1 MKKQKIIITG
11 GLGYIGSEL
20 CKIYSG
26 VSRLHDI
33 TVLDNRFISEKVS
46 QLRNW
51 GINFVQCDI
60 LDKENLSKYISDADI
75 IIHLAGVTDVAYT
88 KFDENDA
95 HSKKI
100 NEVGIDGTL
109 NILNLSPKDC
119 KIIFPSTH
127 VVFEACPETKRGI
140 TEDFETC
147 AELTYS
153 KAKVQSEIDL
163 AASGKPYVIL
173 RLGSVYGYSG
183 DTMRTGIMPN
193 LFSKIASQNGK
204 IKLFSGGVQ
213 LKSLVS
219 VVDVARCFKFMAD
232 SDIQNEI
239 FHVSKEE
246 VTVKDVAL
254 LCKEFAPSLIIEET
268 NDEIPNL
275 GYTISNEKLL
285 KTGFSFL
292 HNLRESV
299 KEMIEKWLKQPI
311 IEELEYLQR
320 GQKEFIDDR
329 GKISNYEL
337 SEPINL
343 IGLIHSKIGSV
354 RANHFHP
361 IQEQKCLLVS
371 GSYVSVT
378 KDLLVE
384 NAPVEE
390 KLVRA
395 GDLAVIKPNVAHAMV
410 FLEDSVFLNLVRGER
425 EHENYGI
432 THTVPYVLVDEKL
445 RKGIIS

>member
-26 VSRLHDI
+26 VSRFHNI
-33 TVLDNRFISEKVS
+33 TVLDNRFISDRVS

-51 GINFVQCDI
+51 GINFIQCDI
-60 LDKENLSKYISDADI
+60 LDKENLSKIIHDADV

-88 KFDENDA
+88 KFGENDENN
-95 HSKKI
+95 KKI
-100 NEVGIDGTL
+100 NEAGIDGTL

-127 VVFEACPETKRGI
+127 VVFEGCCETKTGI
-140 TEDFETC
+140 KEDFAPC

-153 KAKVQSEIDL
+153 KAKVQSEIDI

-183 DTMRTGIMPN
+183 DAMRIGIMPN
-193 LFSKIASQNGK
+193 LFSKIASQGGK
-204 IKLFSGGVQ
+204 IKLFSGGIQ

-219 VVDVARCFKFMAD
+219 IIDVARCFKFMAD
-232 SDIQNEI
+232 SDIKNEI

-246 VTVKDVAL
+246 VTVKGVAM
-254 LCKEFAPSLIIEET
+254 LCKKFAPSLVLEET
-268 NDEIPNL
+268 DDEIPNL

-285 KTGFSFL
+285 KTGFSFIF
-292 HNLRESV
+292 NLEESI
-299 KEMIEKWLKQPI
+299 KEMIEKWSKQPI
-311 IEELEYLQR
+311 NEELEYLQN
-320 GQKEFIDDR
+320 GQKEFIDAR

-343 IGLIHSKIGSV
+343 IGLIHSKTGSV

-371 GSYVSVT
+371 GSYMSVT
-378 KDLLVE
+378 KDLLIE
-384 NAPVEE
+384 NSPVETR
-390 KLVRA
+390 LVKA

-410 FLEDSVFLNLVRGER
+410 FLEDSTFLNLVRGER

-432 THTVPYVLVDEKL
+432 THTVPYILVDEEL
-445 RKGIIS
+445 RKQILS